1 MNTAYEPEVKQLC
14 SDAEVV
20 YDPFHVVAK
29 HGREVID
36 RIRRGGG
43 RSQSTARRQAG
54 SPGGQYVSLA
64 AAAKPQERVARA
76 GGEIE

>member
-14 SDAEVV
+14 SDAEVA

-29 HGREVID
+29 CGREVID
-36 RIRRGGG
+36 RIRGG

-76 GGEIE
+76 AGETG